1 MGRHVLPGRISARLE
16 SLLGDKST
24 LPGQAARA
32 AGWTLGNT
40 IATRAVTFGINVMLA
55 RLLGPHAFGAFAV
68 ALVALTA
75 AQTFNELGVSL
86 AIVRWDGDPAA
97 IVPTVAT
104 ISVTISA
111 LTCAGCVLVA
121 GPYAAAMGAP
131 GAAGVVRV
139 LALAI
144 LIDGFANTPSGL
156 LQRRF
161 QQARMTIALQAGV
174 WAGLPVT
181 ITLAWSGGGAMSLA
195 VGQVTGA
202 LVVVIML
209 AVFVPESLRFGFDR
223 ARVRPLLRFGLPLA
237 GANLLAFTV
246 ISVDQLVV
254 GHALGAVSLGL
265 YVLALNISGWP
276 LTMLS
281 RPVRNV
287 TPAVFARLRHD
298 PAARRTTFL
307 AAAAALAA
315 LALPVCAAIAG
326 SAGPL
331 TRFVYGSRWAAA
343 AGPLCWLAVL
353 AAARILFELA
363 YDYLAVLG
371 RSRFVLLLQLGW
383 LLTLVPALAA
393 GTSADGITG
402 AGLAEAAVAVLAIL
416 PCYLAGLSRSGIS
429 LGALGRRLALP
440 AGAAALAGL
449 AAAAAARLSGSNAT
463 AIALSCAVTLVIV
476 ASLGYRTRTQLG
488 LLRRFSAARGPQ
500 PAAPAPG
507 RAAPRPRG
515 RGPASEPA
523 AQAPGR

>member
-55 RLLGPHAFGAFAV
+55 RLLGPHEFGTFAV
-68 ALVALTA
+68 ASVALTIM
-75 AQTFNELGVSL
+75 TNVNDLGVSL
-86 AIVRWDGDPAA
+86 AIVRWPGDPREIA
-97 IVPTVAT
+97 PTVTT
-104 ISVTISA
+104 ISVITSA
-111 LTCAGCVLVA
+111 VLYVA
-121 GPYAAAMGAP
+121 CYFGAPGYSAAMGAP
-131 GAAGVVRV
+131 AATGVVRV
-139 LALAI
+139 LSLVI
-144 LIDGFANTPSGL
+144 LIDGFATAPIGL
-156 LQRRF
+156 LQRNFRADHRTVAD
-161 QQARMTIALQAGV
+161 QVNV
-174 WAGLPVT
+174 WLGMLL
-181 ITLAWSGGGAMSLA
+181 TLALALGGLGAMSLA
-195 VGQVTGA
+195 IGRVVGCLAAVGL
-202 LVVVIML
+202 LVDL
-209 AVFVPESLRFGFDR
+209 SPEPLRFGFNRREAR
-223 ARVRPLLRFGLPLA
+223 ALLRFGLPLA
-237 GANLLAFTV
+237 GADLIAFT
-246 ISVDQLVV
+246 INVDQLVV